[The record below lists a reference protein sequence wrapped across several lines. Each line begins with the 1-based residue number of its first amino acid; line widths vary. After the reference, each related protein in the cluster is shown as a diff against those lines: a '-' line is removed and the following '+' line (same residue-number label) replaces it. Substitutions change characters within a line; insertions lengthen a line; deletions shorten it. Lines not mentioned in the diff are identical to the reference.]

1 MQERRQ
7 HRSDDA
13 PLALELLLEAHRARL
28 NVQALAVVT
37 PSGQLLAGA
46 GRDPGAV
53 AAMIVAET
61 RGDTDPTL
69 ATWRLR
75 AGDREL
81 VIGSLGGRLS
91 HEIGDG
97 VRRICPGT

>member
-1 MQERRQ
+1 M
-7 HRSDDA
+7 
-13 PLALELLLEAHRARL
+13 RL
-28 NVQALAVVT
+28 NVRALVVAT

-46 GRDPGAV
+46 GHDPGAV
-53 AAMIVAET
+53 AAMIVEEV
-61 RGDTDPTL
+61 RGGTDPAL

-75 AGDREL
+75 AGDRDL

-91 HEIGDG
+91 HEVGDG